1 MANNEERINELLEKL
16 ERLLSRQEQFKTE
29 IDQLKAEVYRLKGA
43 TDQPKIENEEKAFVA
58 ESVPQKTVPAPV
70 KLASQV
76 EKKENFVE
84 SAIHKAIPKVKSD
97 FEKFIGENLISK
109 IGIAITVFGVAVGAK
124 YAIDNQ
130 LISPLTRIILG
141 YLVGG
146 GLLGFAFRL
155 KPKYE
160 NFSAVLLSGAMAVM
174 YFITFAAYSFY
185 ELFPQPVAFVLMVV
199 FTAFTVFAA
208 LQYNRPVIAHIGLV
222 GAYAVPFLLSEGSG
236 KVGVLFAYTGI
247 INTGILIVAFK
258 KYWKSLY
265 YSAFILTWLIY
276 SSWFF
281 GGYDSEKFG
290 LAFIFL
296 GAYFIIFYVTFLSY
310 KLIRQEKYGKD
321 DVVLL
326 LLNSFI
332 FYAFGYDILESDEI
346 GEHLL
351 GLFTLV
357 NAAIHA
363 AVSFIIYRK
372 QQADKNLFYMAVGLV
387 MVFVTISV
395 PVQLDGN
402 WVTLLWVGEATLLFW
417 IGRSKNVPVYEKL
430 SYPMMALAFI
440 SLLHD
445 WSENYQNFYYGDSV
459 ERTTF
464 LFNINFLTSI
474 LFAGAFSFITYLDAK
489 IQVPEGFTD
498 RRGLYKIVRYAIPA
512 IFLITLYKA
521 FQAEIVNYW
530 DQLFMASGVQDE
542 RYDRNFALE
551 HFKSI
556 WVLNYTIVF
565 LSLLSI
571 ANVRKVKNK
580 ILSYINMVL
589 NLFVLLVFLTQG
601 LLALS
606 ELRDFYIDQTLA
618 EYYNRGVFYIG
629 IRYVSYG
636 FVALLIFAIYS
647 NVKTFFTS
655 TDFKRAFYVVMHIT
669 ILWVASSEL
678 INWMDLAGSE
688 QSYKLG
694 LSILWGLYAVLLI
707 VLGIIKRQKYLRI
720 AAISLFAITLVKLF
734 LYDLASLDTIGK
746 TIVLV
751 SLGVLL
757 LIVSFLYNKYK
768 HIIFDEVQN

>member
-1 MANNEERINELLEKL
+1 MANNEERIDELIEKL
-16 ERLLSRQEQFKTE
+16 ERLLYRQEQFKTE
-29 IDQLKAEVYRLKGA
+29 IDQLKAEIYRLKGT
-43 TDQPKIENEEKAFVA
+43 TDQPKIESEEKNFVA
-58 ESVPQKTVPAPV
+58 ESVPPKPVPEPV
-70 KLASQV
+70 KLVSQV

-97 FEKFIGENLISK
+97 FEKFVGENLISK

-146 GLLGFAFRL
+146 GLLGFAFKL

-160 NFSAVLLSGAMAVM
+160 NFSAVLLSGAMAIM

-185 ELFPQPVAFVLMVV
+185 DLFPQPVAFVLMVV

-208 LQYNRPVIAHIGLV
+208 LQYDRPVIAHIGLV

-236 KVGVLFAYTGI
+236 KVGVLFTYIGI

-276 SSWFF
+276 SAWFF
-281 GGYDSEKFG
+281 GGYDSGKFG
-290 LAFIFL
+290 LAFTFL

-310 KLIRQEKYGKD
+310 KLIRQEKYGKA

-332 FYAFGYDILESDEI
+332 FYAFGFDLLQGHET

-351 GLFTLV
+351 GLFTLL

-445 WSENYQNFYYGDSV
+445 WSENYQNYYYGDSV
-459 ERTTF
+459 EGTTF
-464 LFNINFLTSI
+464 LLNINFLTSI
-474 LFAGAFSFITYLDAK
+474 LFAAAFGFITYLNAT
-489 IQVPEGFTD
+489 IRVPESFTD
-498 RRGLYKIVRYAIPA
+498 RRGLFKIVRYAIPA

-521 FQAEIVNYW
+521 FQAEIVSYW
-530 DQLFMASGVQDE
+530 DQLFMLSGVQDE
-542 RYDRNFALE
+542 GYDRNFALG

-556 WVLNYTIVF
+556 WVLNYTILF

-601 LLALS
+601 LFALS

-618 EYYNRGVFYIG
+618 EYYSRGVFYIG

-636 FVALLIFAIYS
+636 FVALLIFAIYN

-655 TDFKRAFYVVMHIT
+655 TDFKRAFYVIMHIT

-688 QSYKLG
+688 QSYKLA
-694 LSILWGLYAVLLI
+694 LSILWGFYAVLLI
-707 VLGIIKRQKYLRI
+707 VLGIMKRQKYLRI

-734 LYDLASLDTIGK
+734 LYDLAS
-746 TIVLV
+746 
-751 SLGVLL
+751 
-757 LIVSFLYNKYK
+757 
-768 HIIFDEVQN
+768 